1 MSPPKR
7 PPSVITA
14 EQFRQV
20 SDDRIADCR
29 ALLAAGRYD
38 AVMYLSGYVLE
49 AALKAC
55 ICDTLG
61 WEGFEDSGSRAS
73 MFRPLFVHDLNMLL
87 LYSGREA
94 YVLSQLST
102 EWNNV
107 RGWTPALRYNASGA
121 ISRSA
126 AEQRMSEIEL
136 IRSAL

>member
-1 MSPPKR
+1 M
-7 PPSVITA
+7 
-14 EQFRQV
+14 
-20 SDDRIADCR
+20 ADCR

-49 AALKAC
+49 AALKAR

-61 WEGFEDSGSRAS
+61 WAGFEESGNRGS

-94 YVLSQLST
+94 YVLSRLST

-107 RGWTPALRYNASGA
+107 RGWKPALRYTPNGA
-121 ISRSA
+121 TSRSS
-126 AEQRMSEIEL
+126 AEQRLSEIEL